1 MLTNNHFKVSVF
13 LHNRSAAPRTVS
25 INSNSDWKKFCYSYN
40 TQVKV
45 VLSSHSSFYTGQK
58 AHLVKRGEGSFT
70 LKSGEKETLSMEV
83 SPESYMDKVTQI
95 TPFQDAFPTY
105 SARWL
110 TCAWWRTTFWW
121 LWLRLD
127 SHGVRR
133 MISFSRNQSV
143 ANISKSRSQT
153 IPKTSTLQ
161 RILVSAFWTISF
173 ELAGSSGLKSSSP
186 THLWERSSSFIS
198 WQGWDFVGM
207 ISCDNL
213 FVIYFTTFVLMLK
226 PCQKIFPFHVARQLL
241 WQTAQSLWK
250 LRSSWEQERQ
260 IIHPLGQGRR

>member
-1 MLTNNHFKVSVF
+1 MIIGQGGRECTPRLWTLQSSTRRRRRRCRRRPHGSDRPEHWGLWGAIQGGMLVMLTNNHFKVSVF

-25 INSNSDWKKFCYSYN
+25 INSNSDWKQFCYSYN

-133 MISFSRNQSV
+133 MISFSKNQ
-143 ANISKSRSQT
+143 
-153 IPKTSTLQ
+153 
-161 RILVSAFWTISF
+161 
-173 ELAGSSGLKSSSP
+173 
-186 THLWERSSSFIS
+186 
-198 WQGWDFVGM
+198 
-207 ISCDNL
+207 
-213 FVIYFTTFVLMLK
+213 
-226 PCQKIFPFHVARQLL
+226 
-241 WQTAQSLWK
+241 
-250 LRSSWEQERQ
+250 
-260 IIHPLGQGRR
+260 